1 MSCHEN
7 KSLRDLP
14 DDLDYDHVTLRVIV
28 TVLLFLICPSN
39 AVVKIHNQGSTF
51 YVCWSVLT
59 TPYFHH
65 VPVQCGFKNKRAFW
79 HQKVSDLED
88 DLSSDDYMHVAM
100 LLNRWHKNE
109 TVSLSFFFFFFQNQK
124 KQKVCKSIS
133 NSLSKIILSTFNNHH
148 AIENICPKQQRK
160 TVWSLYKQISKL
172 SVKAG
177 N

>member
-7 KSLRDLP
+7 KSSRDLP

-109 TVSLSFFFFFFQNQK
+109 TVSLSFFFFFSKSEKTKGLQEHFKFPKQNHTINIQQSPCNRKHLPQATK
-124 KQKVCKSIS
+124 K
-133 NSLSKIILSTFNNHH
+133 NSLKFIQTN
-148 AIENICPKQQRK
+148 K
-160 TVWSLYKQISKL
+160 
-172 SVKAG
+172 
-177 N
+177 